1 MFTAIM
7 EIFALIAH
15 LLTTVV
21 RVALPGGVRAVIAES
36 LLLKHQ
42 LLILNRSRN
51 RAPRLTPWDRLLFGV
66 GAFLVASNRL
76 PKIAIGIKPATL
88 LRFHRALIQRK
99 YRLLFTPRAR
109 QRPGPK
115 GPSKELIAA
124 ILEMKY
130 RNPRFGCPRIAQ
142 QIAHAFG
149 VEIDKDVVRRILA
162 QHFRPPSGTEG
173 PSWLTLIGDMK
184 DSLWSVDLFRCES
197 IVLKSYW
204 AMVVMDHFAR
214 QIVGVGAEA
223 ADIDGVALCRMFN
236 QAISGKPLPKHLSTD
251 DDPLFRFHR
260 WRANLRLLEIEEIK
274 TVPFVPCSHPFIERL
289 IGTIRREYLDHVLFW
304 NRLDLQRKLARFA
317 RYYNHVRVHSALS
330 GMTPADRGNRAS
342 PRVADLL
349 RFSWQ
354 AHCHGL
360 FHTPVAA

>member
-1 MFTAIM
+1 MFTASM

-15 LLTTVV
+15 LLSTSV
-21 RVALPGGVRAVIAES
+21 RVAGPGGVRAVIAES

-42 LLILNRSRN
+42 LLILNRARN
-51 RAPRLTPWDRLLFGV
+51 RAPRLTRWDRLLFGI
-66 GAFLVASNRL
+66 GAFWVAPNRL
-76 PKIAIGIKPATL
+76 PKIAVGIRPSTL

-99 YRLLFTPRAR
+99 YRLLFTPRTR

-124 ILEMKY
+124 ILEMKH

-142 QIAHAFG
+142 EMAHAFG

-173 PSWLTLIGDMK
+173 PSWLSLIGDMK

-204 AMVVMDHFAR
+204 VMLVMDHFTR
-214 QIVGVGAEA
+214 RIVGFSVEP
-223 ADIDGVALCRMFN
+223 ADIDGVAVCRMFN

-251 DDPLFRFHR
+251 HDPLFRFHR
-260 WRANLRLLEIEEIK
+260 WRANLRVLEIEEIK

-304 NRLDLQRKLARFA
+304 NRLDLQRKLGQFA
-317 RYYNHVRVHSALS
+317 HYYDQLRVHSALA
-330 GMTPADRGNRAS
+330 GKTPAERGGRPS
-342 PRVADLL
+342 SQTADLRL
-349 RFSWQ
+349 FSWQ
-354 AHCHGL
+354 ADCHGL